1 MHKRI
6 SLCCRQTVGE
16 RLKFLIL
23 RMGEKMVY
31 FTADLHFYHKNI
43 IKNTNRP
50 FQDADEMNRILI
62 QKWNERV
69 NFNDDVY
76 ILGDVTMR
84 GPEMAAA
91 VLYALKGK
99 KHLVRGNHDG
109 FADRDNFDVSLF
121 ASIQNYAEIVV
132 DNTKFILFHY
142 PLLEWNQAY
151 KGSIMLH
158 GHQHNHADY
167 NIENRRKGILRY
179 DVGVDANAMSPVSA
193 REIILFFEGTVNY
206 FQSRR

>member
-1 MHKRI
+1 
-6 SLCCRQTVGE
+6 
-16 RLKFLIL
+16 
-23 RMGEKMVY
+23 MVY

-84 GPEMAAA
+84 GPGMAAA

-99 KHLVRGNHDG
+99 
-109 FADRDNFDVSLF
+109 
-121 ASIQNYAEIVV
+121 
-132 DNTKFILFHY
+132 
-142 PLLEWNQAY
+142 
-151 KGSIMLH
+151 
-158 GHQHNHADY
+158 
-167 NIENRRKGILRY
+167 
-179 DVGVDANAMSPVSA
+179 
-193 REIILFFEGTVNY
+193 
-206 FQSRR
+206 